1 MQPPYPT
8 FKAALER
15 IAELEAKLKAQVD
28 SDEIDWVQCR
38 ARIAELEASLNFLG
52 RRYAGVESTS
62 HGFQLERDRY
72 REALDKLARLGNEP
86 HLGNSIGNDIA
97 REALGL

>member
-72 REALDKLARLGNEP
+72 REALDLITCQPRSCGADMLE
-86 HLGNSIGNDIA
+86 IA
-97 REALGL
+97 TKALRS

>member
-38 ARIAELEASLNFLG
+38 ARIAELETELRNIANANL
-52 RRYAGVESTS
+52 
-62 HGFQLERDRY
+62 RDWHPSMGTP
-72 REALDKLARLGNEP
+72 EAFMKWAQSRAC
-86 HLGNSIGNDIA
+86 H
-97 REALGL
+97 ALKAKSA